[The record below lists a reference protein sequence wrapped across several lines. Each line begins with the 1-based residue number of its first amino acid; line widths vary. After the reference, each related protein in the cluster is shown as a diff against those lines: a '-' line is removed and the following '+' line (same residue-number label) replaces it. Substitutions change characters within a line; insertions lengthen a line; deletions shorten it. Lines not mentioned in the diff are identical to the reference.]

1 MKNIILITFVFF
13 LYSCGY
19 TSVYKNLQNQDFKI
33 IITEMRGDK
42 NMNNLIKNEIN
53 LYSNKNSV
61 NKFNVEIET
70 NYTKEVLT
78 KDGSGLI
85 TNYKLSTN
93 AKFVIFFN
101 GKTKKIVFDETIN
114 ITNQTDTFEQDVY
127 EKNIKRNF
135 ASIIRDKLIS
145 EMLTLQHGD
154 GIITVK

>member
-1 MKNIILITFVFF
+1 MRNTILITFLFF
-13 LYSCGY
+13 IYSCGY

-61 NKFNVEIET
+61 NKFDVEIET
-70 NYTKEVLT
+70 NYTKTVLT

-93 AKFVIFFN
+93 AKFIIFFN
-101 GKTKKIVFDETIN
+101 DKTKKIVFDETIN
-114 ITNQTDTFEQDVY
+114 IKNQTDTFEQDVY
-127 EKNIKRNF
+127 EKSIKRNF
-135 ASIIRDKLIS
+135 ASIIREKLIS
-145 EMLTLQHGD
+145 EILN
-154 GIITVK
+154 IK